1 MKYVLMGIGNE
12 LNGDDGVGNTLAR
25 EFVERGWLAIP
36 CETVPEN
43 FVSVIEREKPEVL
56 VMVDAAEMD
65 IEPGD
70 FRVVREER
78 LDSEG
83 FGTHGMPLSHL
94 VSNLGRHA
102 GIIIFVGI
110 QPGKTRLGDVV
121 SPVVE
126 DGKKRLMDILRRKDW
141 GNIKKLE

>member
-70 FRVVREER
+70 LESYAKKGSIPKASGPMECRFR
-78 LDSEG
+78 
-83 FGTHGMPLSHL
+83 
-94 VSNLGRHA
+94 
-102 GIIIFVGI
+102 I
-110 QPGKTRLGDVV
+110 
-121 SPVVE
+121 
-126 DGKKRLMDILRRKDW
+126 W
-141 GNIKKLE
+141 